1 MAERSTPSLWLVVL
15 LSVMA
20 GGMGWGI
27 RGQYGHET
35 GAMIAGVLVGC
46 VLVLMFCSKAPS
58 LFAARAVAMLA
69 LGVSI
74 GGSMTYGQTLGLTQ
88 NADLI
93 GDFEALR
100 WGMLGVFIKGAIW
113 IGLAATFFGMALS
126 STKYRPVEIA
136 LLLLVMLFLQAAGNS
151 MFNEPFDPAN
161 RELPRIYFSAD
172 WYWTPDAEFK
182 PRPERWGGLLVAL
195 AGLYLYAGWM
205 RSDRLVRWLALWGV
219 LAGGLGFTLGQCV
232 QAYHAWNA
240 EMIRNSWLSQLEP
253 HINWWNM
260 MEITFGSVFGGV
272 VALGLWVHRRHIR
285 TEHTIEAPEITLA
298 AEWLLVVIHVA
309 AVVAWNFGSYDPLD
323 RFADL
328 AISMVMIPMVAVAA
342 GRLWPYVLP
351 LPIVIVP
358 IAGRTLESICY
369 ERQLFSIELGW
380 LVYVAVPLAV
390 MLGGALILA
399 RGADKPTGGGIF
411 ARWALLLMAWT
422 LFALNFAFFEFP
434 WPWDEWTSR
443 TPSGIIYTVCLVG
456 LTAAALFVA
465 RDAPEPNPASDE
477 GDAQVDEPQS
487 FSEEA

>member
-1 MAERSTPSLWLVVL
+1 MADRSTPSLWLVVIL
-15 LSVMA
+15 AVMA

-46 VLVLMFCSKAPS
+46 VLVLMFCSKSPS
-58 LFAARAVAMLA
+58 LFAARAVAIFA

-88 NADLI
+88 NAELI
-93 GDFEALR
+93 GNFEALR
-100 WGMLGVFIKGAIW
+100 WGLLGVFVKGAIW
-113 IGLAATFFGMALS
+113 IGLATAFFAMTLS
-126 STKYRPVEIA
+126 ETRYRPVELA
-136 LLLLVMLFLQAAGNS
+136 LLLMVMVFLQAAGDS
-151 MFNEPFDPAN
+151 LLSEPFDPAK

-172 WYWTPDAEFK
+172 WYWMPDADFK
-182 PRPERWGGLLVAL
+182 PRPERWGGLLLAL
-195 AGLYLYAGWM
+195 SGLYLYAGWF
-205 RSDRLVRWLALWGV
+205 RGDRLVRWLALWGV
-219 LAGGLGFTLGQCV
+219 VAGGLGFTLGQCV
-232 QAYHAWNA
+232 QAYHAWNV
-240 EMIRNSWLSQLEP
+240 EMIRNSWLAPLEP

-260 MEITFGSVFGGV
+260 MEITFGSVFGGI
-272 VALGLWVHRRHIR
+272 VAVGLWLNRRHIR
-285 TEHTIEAPEITLA
+285 SDHIVEEPEITLP
-298 AEWLLVVIHVA
+298 AEWLLVAVHVA

-328 AISMVMIPMVAVAA
+328 AISMVLIPMIAVSA
-342 GRLWPYVLP
+342 GRLWPYLLP

-380 LVYVAVPLAV
+380 LVYVVLPLVV
-390 MLGGALILA
+390 MTAGALALA
-399 RGADKPTGGGIF
+399 RGASKPNGGGTF

-434 WPWDEWTSR
+434 WPWDPWTAR
-443 TPSGIIYTVCLVG
+443 TPSAIIYTVCLVG

-465 RDAPEPNPASDE
+465 RDAPNSITPSDE
-477 GDAQVDEPQS
+477 EPRGPV
-487 FSEEA
+487 EPRALPEGA